1 MLQVLKRSIKQYIPN
16 DSVIFNSQGKRL
28 LFQYHDDRVFKE
40 SIFIAVS
47 SSLSCLGYSYL
58 YQSYF
63 VPLIGFF
70 VGSLSCLS
78 TLKSASQTVSS
89 VYMLQDGKNIEIS
102 TFSFFN
108 RKKTLLLPIDKIE
121 SVKGKNGFKIYV
133 DKHTYLLEQEGKIL
147 DIHLFFAVLR
157 KLNIDNS
164 NFRIEKNENITTD

>member
-1 MLQVLKRSIKQYIPN
+1 
-16 DSVIFNSQGKRL
+16 
-28 LFQYHDDRVFKE
+28 
-40 SIFIAVS
+40 
-47 SSLSCLGYSYL
+47 
-58 YQSYF
+58 
-63 VPLIGFF
+63 
-70 VGSLSCLS
+70 
-78 TLKSASQTVSS
+78 
-89 VYMLQDGKNIEIS
+89 MLQDGKNIEIS